1 MAVTPEPT
9 MAPAPM
15 PRATP
20 MNTTPMKLVN

>member
-1 MAVTPEPT
+1 VTPEPT

-20 MNTTPMKLVN
+20 MSTTPMKLVN